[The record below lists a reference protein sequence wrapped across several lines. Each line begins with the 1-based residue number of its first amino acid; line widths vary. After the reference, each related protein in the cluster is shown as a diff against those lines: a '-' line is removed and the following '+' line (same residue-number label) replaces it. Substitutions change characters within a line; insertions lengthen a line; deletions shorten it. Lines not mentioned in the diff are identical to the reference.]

1 MKEGGNPL
9 KTPSVMRMGPP
20 RHQSQQTAEEKT
32 PGSPIYFQSVKRINK
47 SDITAIYYKVK
58 DENTH

>member
-20 RHQSQQTAEEKT
+20 NHQSQQTAEEKNT
-32 PGSPIYFQSVKRINK
+32 RNTYIFSKCREENK
-47 SDITAIYYKVK
+47 
-58 DENTH
+58 